1 MTTNIIIAL
10 ITFVVAGA
18 IGLFCGMLI
27 RKKIAEAE
35 IGSAELEA
43 KRIVDEGQKLA
54 ETKKKEA
61 LIEAKEEILKI
72 KNEADREIK
81 ERRNEVSRLE
91 RRCVTREETLDKK
104 IESATA
110 RSKEST
116 SVNIQ
121 GKGDIVLE

>member
-61 LIEAKEEILKI
+61 
-72 KNEADREIK
+72 
-81 ERRNEVSRLE
+81 
-91 RRCVTREETLDKK
+91 
-104 IESATA
+104 
-110 RSKEST
+110 
-116 SVNIQ
+116 
-121 GKGDIVLE
+121 